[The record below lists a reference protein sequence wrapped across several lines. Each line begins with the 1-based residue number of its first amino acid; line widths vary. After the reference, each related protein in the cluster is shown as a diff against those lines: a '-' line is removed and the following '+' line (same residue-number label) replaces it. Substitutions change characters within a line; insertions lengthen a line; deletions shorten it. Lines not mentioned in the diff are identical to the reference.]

1 MHPPSLV
8 TSRPRLRPLL
18 FTVVLF
24 ARSPAPSCSPTTPSP
39 SPPPSPS
46 PSPLPSPSPS
56 PSTPSSPLT
65 STPALVFGFDPA
77 SALVFRLFATL
88 VAFSLSLPLSATL
101 LAFFSLS
108 LPLCSP
114 PSLLPSPSK
123 ALLHTSCMST
133 STSRSSLNSAWC
145 LVGPRHSSYITVK
158 LPPYV
163 CKMLA
168 VYGYLP
174 ASDTS

>member
-1 MHPPSLV
+1 MIFYLFFRMHPPSLV

-88 VAFSLSLPLSATL
+88 VAFSLSLPL
-101 LAFFSLS
+101 
-108 LPLCSP
+108 CSP